1 MFMKQPDLAVQNC
14 VAERM
19 CMGEDMDDVSLFH
32 GYAIDGTVTD
42 ISFVVLALRSAAA
55 RQLQGTATQH
65 VGGRCCR
72 PPSTRDGENRSTV
85 AAWMALHNMLRRT
98 VDLDRESQVCGDVI
112 LSFNVTNLGIFM
124 KQPDLETPSR
134 LGNECA
140 WEKS

>member
-1 MFMKQPDLAVQNC
+1 MKQPDLAVQNC

-65 VGGRCCR
+65 VF
-72 PPSTRDGENRSTV
+72 EV
-85 AAWMALHNMLRRT
+85 ERT
-98 VDLDRESQVCGDVI
+98 VGHVQI
-112 LSFNVTNLGIFM
+112 ALGI
-124 KQPDLETPSR
+124 
-134 LGNECA
+134 
-140 WEKS
+140 

>member
-1 MFMKQPDLAVQNC
+1 MKQPDLAVQNC

-98 VDLDRESQVCGDVI
+98 VDLDRESQVCGDFT
-112 LSFNVTNLGIFM
+112 LSFCLLHDFLRSDSDVIVYV
-124 KQPDLETPSR
+124 
-134 LGNECA
+134 CI
-140 WEKS
+140 